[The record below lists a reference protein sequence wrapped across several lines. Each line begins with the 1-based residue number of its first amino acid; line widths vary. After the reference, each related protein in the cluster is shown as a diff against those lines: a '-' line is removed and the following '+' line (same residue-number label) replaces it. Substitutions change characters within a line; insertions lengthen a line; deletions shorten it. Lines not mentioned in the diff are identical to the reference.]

1 MTASERLIK
10 IKPIIQYGG
19 NLTDKFGYCGFL
31 KRCWIGLELVG
42 FTRIL

>member
-10 IKPIIQYGG
+10 IKQIIQYSE
-19 NLTDKFGYCGFL
+19 NLTDKFVYCGFL

-42 FTRIL
+42 SSRIL